1 MSLLELDDLLDDLE
15 KAVENEK
22 DRGKVNSMLH
32 FLSNELY
39 LLLYY
44 TPIIH

>member
-22 DRGKVNSMLH
+22 DRGKVKSTLH
-32 FLSNELY
+32 FISNEL
-39 LLLYY
+39 
-44 TPIIH
+44 IIH

>member
-22 DRGKVNSMLH
+22 DRGKVKLTLH
-32 FLSNELY
+32 FFTNEI
-39 LLLYY
+39 LLL
-44 TPIIH
+44 

>member
-22 DRGKVNSMLH
+22 DRGKVNPMLH

-39 LLLYY
+39 LL
-44 TPIIH
+44 IIH